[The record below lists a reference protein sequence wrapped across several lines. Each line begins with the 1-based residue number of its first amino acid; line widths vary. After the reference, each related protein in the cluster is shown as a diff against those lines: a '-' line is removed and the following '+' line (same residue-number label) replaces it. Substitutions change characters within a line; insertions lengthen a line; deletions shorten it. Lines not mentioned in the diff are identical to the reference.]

1 MKRVALFT
9 LVVVM
14 TAIIICFAFAESS
27 SAEEEI
33 TFRKIPW
40 GISCDDAEK
49 MIKQDN
55 IDPDARIH
63 KDYHSA
69 IPGRSYHI
77 TDLNDLVP
85 WFPKPKIQ
93 TTVMDGTNIVVNES
107 KLQVAGYDLDLNGL
121 IMYFAYLPK
130 DNDES
135 WNRDTVLYAAS
146 YEIDVPG
153 DDYKSTVADLKN
165 KLSNV
170 YGRKFITDKKRV
182 DGYNNTY
189 YIWKGANDTYVILC
203 DLDGI
208 GFFQTKQVLIAY
220 ASKAWEDKVIEA
232 RIAFEAEKEAQK
244 TPTPFGNGNKDGL

>member
-14 TAIIICFAFAESS
+14 TAIIICFAVAESS

-33 TFRKIPW
+33 RFRNIPW
-40 GISCDDAEK
+40 GISCEDAEE
-49 MIKQDN
+49 MIKQDI

-63 KDYHSA
+63 TDYHTS
-69 IPGRSYHI
+69 IPGRGYLI

-93 TTVMDGTNIVVNES
+93 TTIMDGTNLIVYKS
-107 KLQVAGYDLDLNGL
+107 KLQVAGYDLDDIGL
-121 IMYFAYLPK
+121 VMYFAYLPK
-130 DNDES
+130 NNNES
-135 WNRDTVLYAAS
+135 GHRDTLLYAAS
-146 YEIDVPG
+146 YEIKVP
-153 DDYKSTVADLKN
+153 DYDYKNTVADLKN
-165 KLSNV
+165 KLADV
-170 YGRKFITDKKRV
+170 YGRRFITKKYKV

-189 YIWKGANDTYVILC
+189 YIWNGANDTYVILC